1 MDNNEN
7 IHNRFD
13 TNEYKGK
20 EQSRLAVTKTY
31 LEIKQNLSMLDQFDT
46 NKKIER
52 YA

>member
-31 LEIKQNLSMLDQFDT
+31 LENNLRNNHFVQKKKQYISLQ
-46 NKKIER
+46 
-52 YA
+52 